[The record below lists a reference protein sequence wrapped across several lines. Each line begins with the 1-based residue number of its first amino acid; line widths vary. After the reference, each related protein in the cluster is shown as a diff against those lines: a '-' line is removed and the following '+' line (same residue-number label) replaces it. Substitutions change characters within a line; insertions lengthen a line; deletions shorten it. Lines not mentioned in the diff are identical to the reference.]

1 MQFVLLFYDLF
12 VADYSEP
19 LFGIKIV
26 SNLGIPQIVPRSLK
40 AKYSQMVGNGLS

>member
-19 LFGIKIV
+19 LFGMKIA
-26 SNLGIPQIVPRSLK
+26 SNLDIPQKVPPSSK
-40 AKYSQMVGNGLS
+40 V